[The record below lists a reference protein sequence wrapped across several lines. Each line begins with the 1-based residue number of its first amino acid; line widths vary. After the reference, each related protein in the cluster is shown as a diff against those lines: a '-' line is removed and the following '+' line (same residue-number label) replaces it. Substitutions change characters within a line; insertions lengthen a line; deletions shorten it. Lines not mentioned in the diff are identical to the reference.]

1 MAEPAARDGQAPP
14 ADDPPAGGVA
24 GAWLRYT
31 LLRLVLFLGTAAAL
45 FLVSGLNGFPLL
57 LVALLVSSI
66 ASLFVLQRQRDALV
80 AAQEAKGLR
89 RRAEKQRQRERLQ
102 QEPGA

>member
-1 MAEPAARDGQAPP
+1 MVEEADERARPAEPAPGSV
-14 ADDPPAGGVA
+14 G

-31 LLRLVLFLGTAAAL
+31 LLRLALFLATAAVLFLVL
-45 FLVSGLNGFPLL
+45 RLNGFPLL

-89 RRAEKQRQRERLQ
+89 RRAEKQRQRERLD
-102 QEPGA
+102 QEPTA